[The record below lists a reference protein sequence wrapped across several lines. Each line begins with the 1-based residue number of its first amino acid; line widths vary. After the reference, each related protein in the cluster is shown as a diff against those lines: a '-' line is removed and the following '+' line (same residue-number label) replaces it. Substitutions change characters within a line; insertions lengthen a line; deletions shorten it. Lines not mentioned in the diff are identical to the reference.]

1 MRGAPVNSEERKA
14 ARRARREAERARKRE
29 QRLRDCTLENVAD
42 LENLYDAAMKAKK
55 GIAWKASTQRY
66 HKDLM
71 LNLSKARSDLMEGRD
86 IRRGFHHFT
95 LYERGKLREISSVHF
110 SERVIHKSLSVN
122 ALVPA
127 IAPSFIRNNTA
138 NTKGR
143 GTDDAIKRLR
153 RDLTRHF
160 RRHGREGYVLLI
172 DACGDVGLGLGSEP
186 NQIFAVGFASPLD
199 HYVTEMLGIDL
210 YGRYMDDIYCIHES
224 KEYLQVVQLLIERKC
239 EELGIVVNQKKTHII
254 KLSHGFTWLKKK
266 FSITETGRIV
276 MRPCR
281 ESVTRMRRKLKKLRR
296 KVAEGQ
302 MTREQALRSYQS
314 WRGSIEKLDAHRTL
328 LEMDALCKA
337 LFGDDAE
344 DLRGGGSHR

>member
-1 MRGAPVNSEERKA
+1 MNSEERKA

-29 QRLRDCTLENVAD
+29 RRLRDCTLENVAD

-66 HKDLM
+66 HKDLI

-153 RDLTRHF
+153 RTGHY
-160 RRHGREGYVLLI
+160 G
-172 DACGDVGLGLGSEP
+172 EP
-186 NQIFAVGFASPLD
+186 
-199 HYVTEMLGIDL
+199 
-210 YGRYMDDIYCIHES
+210 
-224 KEYLQVVQLLIERKC
+224 
-239 EELGIVVNQKKTHII
+239 EE
-254 KLSHGFTWLKKK
+254 
-266 FSITETGRIV
+266 
-276 MRPCR
+276 
-281 ESVTRMRRKLKKLRR
+281 
-296 KVAEGQ
+296 
-302 MTREQALRSYQS
+302 
-314 WRGSIEKLDAHRTL
+314 DAHRQN
-328 LEMDALCKA
+328 
-337 LFGDDAE
+337 
-344 DLRGGGSHR
+344 

>member
-29 QRLRDCTLENVAD
+29 RRLRDCTLENVAD

-172 DACGDVGLGLGSEP
+172 
-186 NQIFAVGFASPLD
+186 
-199 HYVTEMLGIDL
+199 
-210 YGRYMDDIYCIHES
+210 
-224 KEYLQVVQLLIERKC
+224 ERKC
-239 EELGIVVNQKKTHII
+239 EELGIMVNQKKTHIVKI
-254 KLSHGFTWLKKK
+254 SHGFTWLKKK

-296 KVAEGQ
+296 KVAEGK

-314 WRGSIEKLDAHRTL
+314 WRGSIVKLDAHRTL

-344 DLRGGGSHR
+344 DLRGGGLTAETLERMALALAA

>member
-29 QRLRDCTLENVAD
+29 RRLRDCTLENVAD

-110 SERVIHKSLSVN
+110 SERVIHKS
-122 ALVPA
+122 
-127 IAPSFIRNNTA
+127 
-138 NTKGR
+138 
-143 GTDDAIKRLR
+143 
-153 RDLTRHF
+153 
-160 RRHGREGYVLLI
+160 
-172 DACGDVGLGLGSEP
+172 
-186 NQIFAVGFASPLD
+186 
-199 HYVTEMLGIDL
+199 
-210 YGRYMDDIYCIHES
+210 
-224 KEYLQVVQLLIERKC
+224 
-239 EELGIVVNQKKTHII
+239 
-254 KLSHGFTWLKKK
+254 
-266 FSITETGRIV
+266 
-276 MRPCR
+276 
-281 ESVTRMRRKLKKLRR
+281 
-296 KVAEGQ
+296 
-302 MTREQALRSYQS
+302 
-314 WRGSIEKLDAHRTL
+314 WRGSIVKLDAHRTL